1 MSEHV
6 ISNVYGSSLT
16 ERLWFSFLP
25 FLGLVSQ
32 ILVWSISGDSV
43 NEAKQLLHFYVISED
58 LRTLCGCYDHSADI

>member
-6 ISNVYGSSLT
+6 ISNVYRSPHI

-25 FLGLVSQ
+25 FWGLVSQ

-43 NEAKQLLHFYVISED
+43 NEAKHLLHFYIISED
-58 LRTLCGCYDHSADI
+58 LRTLCGCYDHSVDI